1 MSTGLQLHRAPIG
14 SSFRLSA
21 QGGMR
26 ATRKSMAWSG
36 GASRGLILVAL
47 ALALAGCSKSHL
59 DGAGDTSAAGAGT
72 MAMSPADGTSA
83 ASATPGATPGG
94 ADQPGAAG
102 AGHRPA
108 RPAPPARPRR
118 AQAAGPPSSHSTSPP
133 RIGSGKYSPRNGG
146 VAWVADAQGRWVHT
160 LELWI
165 TAGESVA
172 LEDYTMAGG
181 PLYAYAGQPA
191 IAVLGTVQ
199 APPDVITSA
208 TRSTPG
214 SHTGET
220 WNLEDANGVEV
231 ADGNYEVVI
240 EVAEQ
245 IPAYV
250 YRYPFAKSGQ
260 PIQLTF
266 PDVQGLKDVKLS
278 LR

>member
-1 MSTGLQLHRAPIG
+1 
-14 SSFRLSA
+14 
-21 QGGMR
+21 
-26 ATRKSMAWSG
+26 MAWSG

-102 AGHRPA
+102 AGTP
-108 RPAPPARPRR
+108 
-118 AQAAGPPSSHSTSPP
+118 AGPPGTA
-133 RIGSGKYSPRNGG
+133 GSAAPGAGGRATQLTLDFTTENRLGKYSPRNGG

-165 TAGESVA
+165 TAGDSVA